1 LQAENVAK
9 KMKELIKVG
18 PQVYP
23 ARNNMMANGE
33 EPARLSAVKSI
44 SSTALTLIPAK
55 KAIPQ

>member
-1 LQAENVAK
+1 
-9 KMKELIKVG
+9 MKELIKVG